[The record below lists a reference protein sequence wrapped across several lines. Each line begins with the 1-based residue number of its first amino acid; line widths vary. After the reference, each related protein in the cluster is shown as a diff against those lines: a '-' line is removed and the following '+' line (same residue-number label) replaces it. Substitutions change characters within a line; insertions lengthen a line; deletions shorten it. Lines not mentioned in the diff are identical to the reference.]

1 MFQKTQNFVIRKI
14 LEVFKTSS
22 AKTMK
27 VETNLL
33 SSTIQ
38 LAQKNQIYAV
48 RIAKM
53 KENSSL
59 LKICSSIFTQN
70 FEHIELHMK
79 NSENVK

>member
-14 LEVFKTSS
+14 LEVFKTSP
-22 AKTMK
+22 AKAMK
-27 VETNLL
+27 VEANLL
-33 SSTIQ
+33 SSAIRLT
-38 LAQKNQIYAV
+38 QKNQIYAV

-59 LKICSSIFTQN
+59 SKICSSIFTQN
-70 FEHIELHMK
+70 FEHIELHMN